1 MHTRPSA
8 RHSNSL
14 TSSEIARGIRD
25 IIKRGATYDF
35 IGVTPSAEALE
46 LATCTGRWLADAG
59 LTLNEALQHPRF
71 TYANNLYRRL
81 GDLELYTATLA
92 RELRDPDPWRAAVI
106 GGSLIVGYFSTAKSI
121 LDAVAIAVNELFHL
135 ALAPR
140 QQDLSKGEF
149 MNTLGRADQ
158 AARTRYELFASFVGE
173 VVAWRDASVH
183 RVTPLL
189 VVHSDH
195 DPIETAPRKEVEIR
209 MASRPDVT
217 LATFPGT
224 DAQHW
229 TDPLAIPNLWR
240 RRFLD
245 LCREI
250 TVDVVR

>member
-1 MHTRPSA
+1 MHTRPPA
-8 RHSNSL
+8 QHSNSL
-14 TSSEIARGIRD
+14 TSSEIPGAIRD
-25 IIKRGATYDF
+25 IIKRGAAYDF

-46 LATCTGRWLADAG
+46 LAACTGRWLADAG
-59 LTLNEALQHPRF
+59 LTLDEALQHPRF

-106 GGSLIVGYFSTAKSI
+106 GGSLIVGYFSTAKSV
-121 LDAVAIAVNELFHL
+121 LDAVAIVVNELYHL
-135 ALAPR
+135 DLAPR
-140 QQDLSKGEF
+140 QQDLSKPEF
-149 MNTLGRADQ
+149 MNTLGRADK
-158 AARTRYELFASFVGE
+158 ATRTRYKSFASFVSE
-173 VVAWRDASVH
+173 VVSWRDASVH
-183 RVTPLL
+183 RATPLL
-189 VVHSDH
+189 VVHSNH
-195 DPIETAPRKEVEIR
+195 DPIETASRNEIEIR

-217 LATFPGT
+217 RATFPGI

-250 TVDVVR
+250 TIDVVR